1 MADVKDAIEEMIEE
15 SYLLGLSE
23 EEILTDFSRFIDTC
37 YTVIQD
43 NVKSRE
49 ALSRLAENLARE
61 KTSTRIADHSTAQ
74 GKVAAKD
81 AQRACAEKAARR
93 KRMVLKAIADYDPH
107 LVRLIN
113 EQRFQVDIKEVE
125 RPKLKVSQR
134 PRLGALRPALA
145 PGWLHH
151 CNRAHPVPRLPKAL
165 GQYELIET
173 CSPGPFIESF
183 ARGLQQD
190 WFGWRLGRCALG
202 PLAVPCGNHSPI
214 GPVVPPFV
222 RALRIH

>member
-1 MADVKDAIEEMIEE
+1 MADVNDAIEEMIEE

-23 EEILTDFSRFIDTC
+23 EEILADFSRFIDTC

-61 KTSTRIADHSTAQ
+61 KTSTRIADQSTDL

-113 EQRFQVDIKEVE
+113 EQRFQVDLQEEVA
-125 RPKLKVSQR
+125 RPKFKVRRGHDWERYGQ
-134 PRLGALRPALA
+134 LLLQAGFITVIALILF
-145 PGWLHH
+145 
-151 CNRAHPVPRLPKAL
+151 
-165 GQYELIET
+165 LIY
-173 CSPGPFIESF
+173 
-183 ARGLQQD
+183 
-190 WFGWRLGRCALG
+190 
-202 PLAVPCGNHSPI
+202 
-214 GPVVPPFV
+214 
-222 RALRIH
+222 LRF

>member
-23 EEILTDFSRFIDTC
+23 DEILADFSRFIDTC

-61 KTSTRIADHSTAQ
+61 KTSTRSADHSTAL

-113 EQRFQVDIKEVE
+113 EQRFQVDLKEV
-125 RPKLKVSQR
+125 RPKFKAGPGCDWERCGQLLLKAGFTTVIALILLLLYL
-134 PRLGALRPALA
+134 RL
-145 PGWLHH
+145 
-151 CNRAHPVPRLPKAL
+151 
-165 GQYELIET
+165 
-173 CSPGPFIESF
+173 
-183 ARGLQQD
+183 
-190 WFGWRLGRCALG
+190 
-202 PLAVPCGNHSPI
+202 
-214 GPVVPPFV
+214 
-222 RALRIH
+222 

>member
-23 EEILTDFSRFIDTC
+23 DEILADFSRFIDTC

-125 RPKLKVSQR
+125 RPKLKVSQSHDWER
-134 PRLGALRPALA
+134 YGQLLLQAGCITVIALTLFLVYLRL
-145 PGWLHH
+145 
-151 CNRAHPVPRLPKAL
+151 
-165 GQYELIET
+165 
-173 CSPGPFIESF
+173 
-183 ARGLQQD
+183 
-190 WFGWRLGRCALG
+190 
-202 PLAVPCGNHSPI
+202 
-214 GPVVPPFV
+214 
-222 RALRIH
+222 

>member
-23 EEILTDFSRFIDTC
+23 EEILADFSRFIDTC

-61 KTSTRIADHSTAQ
+61 KTSTRIEDHTTDL

-81 AQRACAEKAARR
+81 DQRVCAEKAARR

-113 EQRFQVDIKEVE
+113 EQRFQVDFQEEVA
-125 RPKLKVSQR
+125 RPKFKVRRGQDHDWERYGQLLLQAGCITVIALMLFLVYLK
-134 PRLGALRPALA
+134 
-145 PGWLHH
+145 
-151 CNRAHPVPRLPKAL
+151 
-165 GQYELIET
+165 
-173 CSPGPFIESF
+173 F
-183 ARGLQQD
+183 
-190 WFGWRLGRCALG
+190 
-202 PLAVPCGNHSPI
+202 
-214 GPVVPPFV
+214 
-222 RALRIH
+222 

>member
-23 EEILTDFSRFIDTC
+23 EEILADFSRFIDTC

-61 KTSTRIADHSTAQ
+61 KTSTRLADQSTDL

-113 EQRFQVDIKEVE
+113 EQRFQVDLHEEVAP
-125 RPKLKVSQR
+125 RPKFKVSQGHDWER
-134 PRLGALRPALA
+134 YGQLLLKAGCITVSALILFLIYLRL
-145 PGWLHH
+145 
-151 CNRAHPVPRLPKAL
+151 
-165 GQYELIET
+165 
-173 CSPGPFIESF
+173 
-183 ARGLQQD
+183 
-190 WFGWRLGRCALG
+190 
-202 PLAVPCGNHSPI
+202 
-214 GPVVPPFV
+214 
-222 RALRIH
+222 